1 MYSWNVELEA
11 GRMENHRTVS
21 NATRETYCSVTCS
34 GTADCIVLRIGF
46 SVCMYKVSNMCR
58 SIFSDES
65 IMEKLVL
72 LKECPRSVAL
82 LRRDEKLGVVIGRQ
96 VRIDIHRC

>member
-21 NATRETYCSVTCS
+21 NATRENYCSVTCS
-34 GTADCIVLRIGF
+34 GGTADCIVLKIGF
-46 SVCMYKVSNMCR
+46 SVCMYKVSTMSR
-58 SIFSDES
+58 LIFSDES

-72 LKECPRSVAL
+72 LKECPRSVA
-82 LRRDEKLGVVIGRQ
+82 
-96 VRIDIHRC
+96 